1 MLTVKDQL
9 ARLVTRAHEALFRA
23 TQGRLGGRVMGMPV
37 LILFTTGRV
46 SGQKRSTMLTTPVRE
61 GDRFVVV
68 GSFGG
73 DPREPKWVRNLRD
86 NPEVEVMMGGKVRP
100 MKARVASSEEK
111 DELWPRV
118 VAAYKGYGA
127 YQKRT
132 DRDIPLVIVE
142 P

>member
-46 SGQKRSTMLTTPVRE
+46 SGKKRSTMLTTPVRE
-61 GDRFVVV
+61 GDRLVLV

-73 DPREPKWVRNLRD
+73 DPREPRWVRNLRD
-86 NPEVEVMMGGKVRP
+86 NPDVEVMMHGKVRP
-100 MKARVASSEEK
+100 MKARVASSDEK
-111 DELWPRV
+111 AELWPRV